1 MITNLQIT
9 LVVVQK
15 LSVVQCMPRTFL
27 CYMIVLLHQRKR
39 HVHELTLVDI
49 IQVYYDQ
56 DLQTLLQDIVGLK
69 QFLESHKYGRSQ
81 EAGIANCIKHE
92 LCLER

>member
-1 MITNLQIT
+1 
-9 LVVVQK
+9 
-15 LSVVQCMPRTFL
+15 
-27 CYMIVLLHQRKR
+27 
-39 HVHELTLVDI
+39 
-49 IQVYYDQ
+49 
-56 DLQTLLQDIVGLK
+56 VGLK